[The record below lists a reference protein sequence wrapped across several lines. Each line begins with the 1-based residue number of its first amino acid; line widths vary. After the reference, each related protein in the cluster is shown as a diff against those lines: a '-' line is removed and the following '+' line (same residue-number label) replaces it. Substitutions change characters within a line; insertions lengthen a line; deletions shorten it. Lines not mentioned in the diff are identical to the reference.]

1 MAEQYEHAE
10 QAPSEEGIEETTQ
23 DVADGGQED
32 DSTYIRRLMAEA
44 NAERIMD
51 ENERLRAENER
62 LKQQLEAQAAQ
73 TAPQQPQEPN
83 YGDDLN
89 DPRFPP
95 SHPRNTPGDAA
106 YKIAQRERER
116 REKNAQAQAQHQ
128 QVDPNG
134 HPVGYDPTQVAAQ
147 AQQAIRA
154 KREAEEARRQQIAES
169 LHDPEERRRLEQE
182 QSARQRHQV
191 RESMAAKNR
200 QVWETMRQQ

>member
-89 DPRFPP
+89 DPRFTP
-95 SHPRNTPGDAA
+95 SHPRNDPNDVA
-106 YKIAQRERER
+106 YKVAQRERAR
-116 REKNAQAQAQHQ
+116 REKVGQIAAAHKLVDENGFPIG
-128 QVDPNG
+128 QVPNDP
-134 HPVGYDPTQVAAQ
+134 AAT
-147 AQQAIRA
+147 QQAIRA
-154 KREAEEARRQQIAES
+154 HLEAERAIRAQIVS
-169 LHDPEERRRLEQE
+169 YDPQEKRRLEEE

-200 QVWETMRQQ
+200 QVWETMKQQ